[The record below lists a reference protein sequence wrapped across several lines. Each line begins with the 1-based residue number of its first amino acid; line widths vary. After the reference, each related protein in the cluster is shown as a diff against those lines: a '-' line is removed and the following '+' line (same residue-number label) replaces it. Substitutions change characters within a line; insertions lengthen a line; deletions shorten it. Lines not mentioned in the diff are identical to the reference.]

1 MTTRIL
7 YDFMNE
13 YPFGWIVAAYF
24 FVASI
29 ASGLAIF
36 TMSVTLFK
44 LTKYQRLARITAF
57 VTPFIAALVAL
68 TLIAELAQPARF
80 IRVLFNFNPTSPI
93 SWGTWIL
100 NLFALISVAFAYAE
114 LKGLDSWKRPLSI
127 IGVPIAALL
136 PWYTAFE
143 LLMTRASPLWT
154 SSLLPVIYLLSAGV
168 AGMAVVLFISAVTRP
183 DPVANVTFW
192 LGRVGSHFVIYAFAL
207 LIIQVLVLFSRS
219 TAAAVIGHNLVS
231 GQYSTVFWGVVFVGG
246 TLLPVLLLYFPTTG
260 RTRVGQIVASLLI
273 LVGVFS
279 QRALEIFAGM
289 NFPH

>member
-1 MTTRIL
+1 VTTRIV

-13 YPFGWIVAAYF
+13 HPFGWIVAAYF
-24 FVASI
+24 FAASV

-36 TMSVTLFK
+36 TMAVHLFK

-68 TLIAELAQPARF
+68 TLIAELAQPMRF
-80 IRVLFNFNPTSPI
+80 FRVLFNFNPASPI

-100 NLFALISVAFAYAE
+100 NLFALISVAYAYAE
-114 LKGLDSWKRPLSI
+114 LKGLTAYKRPLAI

-136 PWYTAFE
+136 PMYTAFE
-143 LLMTRASPLWT
+143 LLMTRASTLWT

-168 AGMAVVLFISAVTRP
+168 AGIAVVLFISAVTRP
-183 DPVANVTFW
+183 DPIANVTFW
-192 LGRVGSHFVIYAFAL
+192 LGRIGSHFVIYAFAL
-207 LIIQVLVLFSRS
+207 MVIQVLVLFSRS
-219 TAAAVIGHNLVS
+219 TPAAVIGHSLIS
-231 GQYSTVFWGVVFVGG
+231 GYYSAAFWGVLFVGG
-246 TLLPVLLLYFPTTG
+246 TVLPVGLLYFPTTG

-273 LVGVFS
+273 LAGVFS